1 MTKYLSALGLFAA
14 LCFLTAAQAGDW
26 PQFRGPNGS
35 GVSDETG
42 LPDRWDTKDGK
53 NIRWTVELPGHG
65 VSGAVVAKGKIY
77 VLANTGYRRDRLHVI
92 CLDAAT
98 GKKLWERQFTA
109 TGSTNS
115 HPTSNMAAAT
125 PVTDG
130 DHVYALFATGDV
142 VCLDSDGNLVWYRS
156 LVGDYPTITN
166 QVGMAASPVLAKD
179 TLIIPMDNAGDESFL
194 AGLDVKTGKNRW
206 KVARP
211 RDINWVTPTVLPRG
225 DKTEVLFQGGDA
237 LVAYDAETGKKRWEY
252 KAAGLSTIP
261 SPILAD
267 GLVLVPGKEL
277 IALQP
282 PNEDSTPQVVWSN
295 NKLTPTGYP
304 TPLYYSKRIYSIS
317 GGSFLNSAEVA
328 DGTKMGEPLRFNAKG
343 GFAASP
349 LAADGKIYLFTQE
362 GTGFVVKP
370 GEKPELISTNPLGER
385 ILGTP
390 AIANGAIYVRT
401 DGHLICISEKK

>member
-1 MTKYLSALGLFAA
+1 LLAA
-14 LCFLTAAQAGDW
+14 LCVGPTAHASDW

-42 LPDRWDTKDGK
+42 LPDRWDIKDGT
-53 NIRWTVELPGHG
+53 NIRWKVELAGHG
-65 VSGAVVAKGKIY
+65 VSGPVVAKGKIY
-77 VLANTGYRRDRLHVI
+77 VLGNTGYRRDRLHVI
-92 CLDAAT
+92 CLDANT

-115 HPTSNMAAAT
+115 HPLTNMAAAT

-130 DHVYALFATGDV
+130 DHVYALFSTGDV
-142 VCLDSDGNLVWYRS
+142 ACLDSDGNLVWYRS

-166 QVGMAASPVLAKD
+166 QVGMAASPVLVKD
-179 TLIIPMDNAGDESFL
+179 KLIVPMDNAGNSFL
-194 AGLDVKTGKNRW
+194 AALDVKSGQNLW
-206 KVARP
+206 KAERP
-211 RDINWVTPTVLPRG
+211 RDINWVTPVVLPRA
-225 DKTEVLFQGGDA
+225 DRTEILFQG
-237 LVAYDAETGKKRWEY
+237 LKTLTAYDARTGMTCWEH
-252 KAAGLSTIP
+252 KVDGLSIP
-261 SPILAD
+261 SPTLAE
-267 GLVLVPGKEL
+267 GLVLVPGKDL

-282 PNEDSTPQVVWSN
+282 ANEISKAQVVWSN
-295 NKLTPTGYP
+295 NKLSPTGYP
-304 TPLYYSKRIYSIS
+304 TPLYYDKRVYAIS
-317 GGSFLNSAEVA
+317 GGSFLNSAEIG

-349 LAADGKIYLFTQE
+349 LGADGKIYLFTQE

-370 GEKPELISTNPLGER
+370 GEKPELISTNPFGET

-401 DGHLICISEKK
+401 DGYLYCIGRKK